1 MELNQCH
8 SLDFGLD
15 IFQESEVEI
24 PAELY
29 PFKDT
34 EFEEEVSLII
44 IYIDDETITINTI
57 NMYI

>member
-1 MELNQCH
+1 M
-8 SLDFGLD
+8 
-15 IFQESEVEI
+15 EI

-29 PFKDT
+29 PFNDT